1 MKDGK
6 QKNIV
11 FKKLY
16 NFFDQFSIELRNNTF
31 VLCVSGGRDSMC
43 LYDVFM
49 TLKSIGAIESYRV
62 VHFNHAFRDESLLEA
77 RELQKIFTRDQVS
90 YEIVDLTV
98 PKENNF
104 EMNAREARY
113 NYLDNC
119 LKENEL
125 CCFGHHLND
134 HFEWS
139 LMRMFRSGDDDYAK
153 GMPRVRLPYVRPLSF
168 VSRDEITEYVEKY
181 NITYFE
187 DYSNGDDFADR
198 NYIRNQLTPL
208 IAKRF
213 PNYLNFYLSR
223 QNINDHLAQENSLK
237 IVSDSLIYRVLFSKN
252 KLSPSSITQ
261 IKEQIKLMSNS
272 ERGSLTREVE
282 KLIRAFNSGKK
293 GPMLFSGNVYCW
305 LDSPFMIFYK
315 MPLCVSLGPIII
327 SSLSS
332 VGNRSIFVAK
342 LLAQAEFLPFVC
354 FSDKNH
360 HKKDLVPKKLP
371 KPFSEYAAKN
381 NFFSLSDIYH
391 ALPE

>member
-11 FKKLY
+11 FKKLC
-16 NFFDQFSIELRNNTF
+16 NFFDQFNIELNKHTF
-31 VLCVSGGRDSMC
+31 VLCVSGGQDSMC

-49 TLKSIGAIESYRV
+49 TLKSMGAIESFRV
-62 VHFNHAFRDESLLEA
+62 VHFNHAIRDESLLEA
-77 RELQKIFTRDQVS
+77 RALEKIFIRDQVS
-90 YEIVDLTV
+90 FEIVDLNIS
-98 PKENNF
+98 KENNL

-113 NYLDNC
+113 NYLGKC

-134 HFEWS
+134 HFEWT

-153 GMPRVRLPYVRPLSF
+153 GMPRVRGPYVRPLSF
-168 VSRDEITEYVEKY
+168 VSRDEITEYVKKY
-181 NITYFE
+181 SITFFE
-187 DYSNGDDFADR
+187 DFSNGDDFADR

-223 QNINDHLAQENSLK
+223 QNINDHLAHENSLK
-237 IVSDSLIYRVLFSKN
+237 IVSDSLIYRIVFSKN
-252 KLSPSSITQ
+252 KLSPSYITQ

-272 ERGSLTREVE
+272 GRGSLTREVE
-282 KLIRAFNSGKK
+282 KLIFAFNSGKK

-315 MPLCVSLGPIII
+315 MPLCVTLRPVII

-332 VGNRSIFVAK
+332 VGNRSTFIAN
-342 LLAQAEFLPFVC
+342 LLARAEFLPFVY
-354 FSDKNH
+354 FSDNSQ

-371 KPFSEYAAKN
+371 KPFSELAAKN
-381 NFFSLSDIYH
+381 NYFCLSDIYH